1 MRWGK
6 VALADQEWRNW
17 CGNTTGMTKIL
28 APGSWKW
35 MPSCEQCSSLRAFG
49 ASSNAC
55 WSSSQRWTHNGQKLP
70 LLLSKRPLHFW
81 NWEPSQPSKVV
92 QAITVGLA
100 LLKTK
105 DTDQSLCQHNFTAAL
120 WWNYGPWNA
129 LWGLERLATTHKRFQ
144 TKQEQCSH
152 DRDPAH
158 CLRWKKV
165 DCHFLLVLMRREEAV
180 FCCLMFF
187 YTRTLQQKIWDN
199 KAMSENCP
207 RQTLLLPLYCLLPAV
222 PAQEVLLWSWVNHH
236 CPNRNYWSHG
246 STERKKFMLLL
257 I

>member
-144 TKQEQCSH
+144 IKQEQCSH
-152 DRDPAH
+152 DRDPA
-158 CLRWKKV
+158 LSEMKKGRLS
-165 DCHFLLVLMRREEAV
+165 HFVGTYE
-180 FCCLMFF
+180 
-187 YTRTLQQKIWDN
+187 KGGSSI
-199 KAMSENCP
+199 
-207 RQTLLLPLYCLLPAV
+207 LLLD
-222 PAQEVLLWSWVNHH
+222 VLLHKNT
-236 CPNRNYWSHG
+236 PTKDMRQQSHVWKL
-246 STERKKFMLLL
+246 STTDSSAPSVLSTPSCTSTRSSLVILGKSSLS
-257 I
+257 